1 MVLPAASRV
10 VGRAALRASLTGTT
24 SAARLG
30 AAVPAASS
38 ALRSRASPVVA
49 SSLLLRRSLSS
60 SPNSRSII
68 PDAEHPA
75 PKQSEA
81 SDSVANTQ
89 PTDISLSEYHEHADR
104 YLELLQ
110 QKLEDKQDAGEGV
123 EVEYSAGVLTV
134 DKRGVGTYV
143 LNKQPPNKQIWLSSP
158 VTGPKRF
165 DWVVQGES
173 MHQKADG
180 GIGDWIYLRDGSSLT
195 GLIRKELGVDV
206 SVDGEVP

>member
-38 ALRSRASPVVA
+38 ALRSRVSPVVA

-81 SDSVANTQ
+81 SDSVTNTQ

-110 QKLEDKQDAGEGV
+110 QKLEDKQDAGEGARW
-123 EVEYSAGVLTV
+123 S
-134 DKRGVGTYV
+134 
-143 LNKQPPNKQIWLSSP
+143 
-158 VTGPKRF
+158 
-165 DWVVQGES
+165 
-173 MHQKADG
+173 
-180 GIGDWIYLRDGSSLT
+180 
-195 GLIRKELGVDV
+195 IR
-206 SVDGEVP
+206 